1 MRQIQANKR
10 QLTVEWTVT
19 TGGVAEVAVGVLD
32 VAAVEEVVAG
42 AEVAGALEAWQQRPG
57 VVSSPKRRASAETPT
72 KRYWKRVEKMCAFA
86 RMLSARVVCLLP

>member
-1 MRQIQANKR
+1 M
-10 QLTVEWTVT
+10 EWTVT

-32 VAAVEEVVAG
+32 VAAG
-42 AEVAGALEAWQQRPG
+42 AEVAGALVAWQQRPG